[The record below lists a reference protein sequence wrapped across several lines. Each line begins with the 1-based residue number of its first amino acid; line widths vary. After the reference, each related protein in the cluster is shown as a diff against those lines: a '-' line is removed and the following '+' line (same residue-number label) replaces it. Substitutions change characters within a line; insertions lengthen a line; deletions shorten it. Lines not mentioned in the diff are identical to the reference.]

1 MDKEVEE
8 ILSSSDDED
17 TAMDDFVPGVVNDG
31 NDENTDSG
39 WSLIWEKFMQLIE
52 AESANNTNYDDLA
65 MSDSNSSSTSNPP
78 AKRCKLMDPEGKRA
92 NIIESLTVF

>member
-31 NDENTDSG
+31 NDENSDSG
-39 WSLIWEKFMQLIE
+39 
-52 AESANNTNYDDLA
+52 
-65 MSDSNSSSTSNPP
+65 
-78 AKRCKLMDPEGKRA
+78 
-92 NIIESLTVF
+92 